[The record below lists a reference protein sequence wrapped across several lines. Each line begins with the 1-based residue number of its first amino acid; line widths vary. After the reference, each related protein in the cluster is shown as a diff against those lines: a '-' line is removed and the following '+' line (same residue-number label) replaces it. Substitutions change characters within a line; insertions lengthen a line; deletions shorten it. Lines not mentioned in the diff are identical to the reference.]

1 MSKDSTGRDS
11 TGRERTWFGGRAGEV
26 PSAGKAKEME
36 MLIVLIAIVLF
47 AGAAL
52 VWGADSR
59 LGLNDPEWDRRKIW
73 DTRNQELLRH

>member
-1 MSKDSTGRDS
+1 MRPPQPPVS
-11 TGRERTWFGGRAGEV
+11 RTPDGSLVLGLGLVGAVGIVGG
-26 PSAGKAKEME
+26 
-36 MLIVLIAIVLF
+36 
-47 AGAAL
+47 GAAL

>member
-1 MSKDSTGRDS
+1 MAG
-11 TGRERTWFGGRAGEV
+11 GVGFGHPPA
-26 PSAGKAKEME
+26 EME
-36 MLIVLIAIVLF
+36 KKVEMLLVLIALVLL

-73 DTRNQELLRH
+73 DLRNQEMLRH

>member
-1 MSKDSTGRDS
+1 MEKK
-11 TGRERTWFGGRAGEV
+11 V
-26 PSAGKAKEME
+26 E
-36 MLIVLIAIVLF
+36 MLLVLIALVLL

-73 DTRNQELLRH
+73 DLRNQEMLRH